1 MKKIINYLQHNKH
14 IIIYII
20 LFCFMIY
27 RHINIPLGVGD
38 DIWFLEKS
46 KMDLFDYTLWRI
58 ETWTSRNIIEFVM
71 LIMLNLSKWVW
82 ITLDSIMFVLI
93 LHSIRKIVCFKK
105 NKDFL
110 ITILIA
116 LVIVC
121 FPFNLFSEA
130 GWYATT
136 LNYVWPLAFGLY
148 SLSYLMRIFVNEKV
162 NIFQK
167 IIMIIGLIYAIN
179 QEQMCALIFG
189 FYTLF
194 IVYNLIN
201 HHNIPKF
208 VYVVVACTIVMLVY
222 HAFCPGN
229 AIRKV
234 SETAAY
240 YSEFKY
246 FSVIDKLF
254 LGVLTTIS
262 IVMINPFYIVFI
274 WSLGLIYVIYFNSK
288 NIKQYAMVILM
299 TITMYIISISDK
311 FLQYGTMS
319 KIYNIFSTYLQ
330 PVKFI
335 DYKDINIYLMM
346 LYFCTIIIISLYII
360 KSNLGFK
367 LFVIESIIL
376 AAAFC
381 SRIILGFSA
390 SIFMSGSRT
399 FVNSYFL
406 IFIAVF
412 IFINANKIKRIL

>member
-1 MKKIINYLQHNKH
+1 M
-14 IIIYII
+14 
-20 LFCFMIY
+20 
-27 RHINIPLGVGD
+27 
-38 DIWFLEKS
+38 
-46 KMDLFDYTLWRI
+46 
-58 ETWTSRNIIEFVM
+58 
-71 LIMLNLSKWVW
+71 
-82 ITLDSIMFVLI
+82 
-93 LHSIRKIVCFKK
+93 
-105 NKDFL
+105 
-110 ITILIA
+110 
-116 LVIVC
+116 IVC